1 MGSWNLFH
9 WHSILALWYD
19 PFCWWKE
26 FQSYPWKESRW
37 SFIFYQ
43 GLIRDVFEVEEVHE
57 VFVGL
62 KIKSF
67 AGIKILLSLESPGSK
82 TKTNLF
88 LNILISIVF
97 SSFFATE
104 SALLWIDLLLNKLD
118 RGICSI
124 DILLWHCGTI
134 HFVGEKNFRV
144 ILKMRVGGL

>member
-1 MGSWNLFH
+1 M
-9 WHSILALWYD
+9 D
-19 PFCWWKE
+19 
-26 FQSYPWKESRW
+26 
-37 SFIFYQ
+37 Q
-43 GLIRDVFEVEEVHE
+43 GLNLDVFEVEEVRK

-104 SALLWIDLLLNKLD
+104 SALL
-118 RGICSI
+118 
-124 DILLWHCGTI
+124 
-134 HFVGEKNFRV
+134 
-144 ILKMRVGGL
+144 